1 METEQKARSDR
12 QRTADSSQGPKRRLG
27 SKAWIEGSKREMGA
41 EDTCRTYERI
51 GGLII
56 CHDSCMRWW
65 RLWILQKGSL
75 VLAGQVT

>member
-1 METEQKARSDR
+1 
-12 QRTADSSQGPKRRLG
+12 
-27 SKAWIEGSKREMGA
+27 MGA

-65 RLWILQKGSL
+65 RLWILQKGSP